1 MGKHLPRCRSLSEY
15 MTDVTLDGFWE
26 TVLEDGVAEID
37 KKTLSRESYI
47 EGATSMLGL
56 LISVG
61 MEPYH
66 LDELSRAI
74 MVVKKERDKE
84 MSKAVRKGKK

>member
-1 MGKHLPRCRSLSEY
+1 
-15 MTDVTLDGFWE
+15 MTDVTFDGFWE

-37 KKTLSRESYI
+37 KKTLSREGYI

-61 MEPYH
+61 MEPYY